1 MLNRKAI
8 DMMKSYFKNEVQKRK
23 DMLAGPSGTA
33 MVERYTKAAKKFDEA
48 ISERVI
54 PY

>member
-1 MLNRKAI
+1 
-8 DMMKSYFKNEVQKRK
+8 MMKSYFKNEVQKRK
-23 DMLAGPSGTA
+23 DKLAGPSDTA
-33 MVERYTKAAKKFDEA
+33 MVERYTKAAKEFDAA